1 MKTFPK
7 PSVMTP
13 WRGLLDSRSTRPS
26 APPVYK
32 TLLKDRRST
41 R

>member
-1 MKTFPK
+1 MKSYPTPNT
-7 PSVMTP
+7 PTP
-13 WRGLLDSRSTRPS
+13 WRGLLDSRSTRP
-26 APPVYK
+26 ATPPVYK